1 MPVPAPPQHRP
12 PELRV
17 QCRKPEHARDP
28 WEEEAERLQELVVP
42 PGAALVQ
49 TIRPVPRDS
58 DAWGTPID
66 KETASRVRSHLGHPL
81 EPATQ
86 HDFETRLNRDL
97 GDVRLHDDLAARDV
111 CRSLGAEAF
120 TFGKDIFTIR
130 SDRALL
136 AHEIVHT
143 VQQEGI
149 ALAEPARIQASFERT
164 TTDLDPKVDILLDLH
179 LRSRGK
185 QLKEIAETKLL
196 APDTW
201 WRKLRAKLEE
211 KNPTS
216 PVDAKAEIEA
226 ALKEI
231 RDLASLDTGKGDPIQ
246 NGVAGLLADYLRI
259 NDAPELAALV
269 VIEFPY
275 SRTTVPTMTVVGAL
289 ASDKKRAQRG
299 LLPLPRMWNAEKPKG
314 VVAKSWTQEITDVVN
329 QFLALTPLEEH
340 VKQRQKLVDRL
351 KAPIRGKS
359 NIPDHATA
367 PAPFE
372 QLTETSTLTFNELDW
387 FARAVLEAFRKS
399 WANVLEKRIAS
410 SQARPGDTVF
420 EIWGSE
426 VDFIKGIVD
435 RMDTPDDPIRQI
447 KGADALLPVMQAAQ
461 AELKTE
467 LRPPIEAHY
476 SFWASVA
483 ESKSQVPGEGDT
495 HLLFAADQGALAV
508 HLQEI
513 AQPLA
518 DAASAY
524 FDLFDTRKLPPRE
537 DRVTVLQIYARHRE
551 RADAFR
557 EKLRMVIQ
565 PVVTRKIHLARTG
578 GKTEL
583 AHALGWFGQW
593 LESIHSTLEDVPAV
607 DDNSKAEA
615 QIDAVAKR
623 LAIAQVL
630 SGIARDALGHSEAE
644 ASQSK
649 PSGEQGAGLAEKRN
663 VPAAGAWQAIMTRAD
678 AALSLE
684 DIETGMLV
692 LRGPFQESQ
701 RSGTDQLT
709 TDLKQL
715 SEVVGGLEPFTGRDL
730 VLFYSAFYKRS
741 MVEELTALSDEA
753 AGREATSQ
761 PREKEELWLVQQA
774 ADALKLREGSDAMP
788 KRFASRD
795 VFWFEY
801 AKDEPRAFGRLLA
814 RQKLYHE
821 FRIQHETPFNI
832 VIHAASGPDER
843 EDAWAWTLPVP
854 GDLVAPLYK
863 VDLLR
868 GIRAMPE
875 EELTSALATGVSLE
889 GLEKEERKAEL
900 KRAKKTNAD
909 VFTRLTVAAVEL
921 GRTIRVD
928 VPPKEGYFNW
938 YDVLNERVRRVREA
952 LREDV
957 FGLEAVGK
965 VHREK
970 RTGLEIGLKSAHRD
984 YQLAQRRATTLD
996 RQVIRRM
1003 NGKLLQKAIDERI
1016 AGQPGIGVA
1025 LDNHDV
1031 FRSAVRPYE
1040 PKSEVQRQSAALLL
1054 DDADVWLEM
1063 VAEARLSGSDKTR
1076 TYTVISESLETFPE
1090 LLREPA
1096 PTTAKTEPPEITE
1109 HSQGIAWE
1117 TPAQRESVAK
1127 KIAEVTP
1134 KFQKALES
1142 MKEDLRPLRW
1152 ELGIRGKAA
1161 DGKLISNLSPGFPL
1175 FTVGKIQ
1182 EANAKEKDQSEHKSE
1197 LIPVRGPLALKIV
1210 NIHQDFTFLPGVG
1223 DRETASAKWQSQHA
1237 LYIPAQIFVG
1247 VSASKESDLGKPTHT
1262 EDPTIFSFEAPKDDR
1277 GVPLVDVEIWEGNT
1291 LFSKFTV
1298 HAGDIYGLR
1307 SGLNWLTG
1315 VVHNAAASEKFASMA
1330 ADIEMFAHALLFAA
1344 SVFPPTALAVTAAET
1359 LAFLAQVLGN
1369 PEFKEALESIAKD
1382 PIESLEHAAS
1392 ELKAHFTIERLFDL
1406 LLNGNFEPDR
1416 FLGAATLRGRK
1427 RSDKLTRGSMAKVL
1441 TRVKRIGAVLAVRL
1455 ERFQEAVQGPI
1466 HRVEYLMGKHPRLAT
1481 MVEWLGGHLRDLSDP
1496 EGLVLRHPLAGPIYE
1511 SYLLYRQLGRDEAG
1525 ASMIGQPLSETAVHL
1540 QSGLDRMGHLELP
1553 ATIVPLDLAIEALVD
1568 IAIRLAPK
1576 TGKVGIAR
1584 ALAKMAQEG
1593 LRATGAN
1600 TAVYGFLAEQVQGSW
1615 ADPNRYWRSE
1625 VVPQLGPP
1633 VKSAIQSA
1641 ADSVSRQLAAAPL
1654 IGDYF
1659 GNDRLK
1665 NAKVAIPA
1673 THRATL
1679 PNALA
1684 AATANVSASEDADE
1698 EFDSAHV
1705 ADLVPAESGTSE
1717 GRELSYSDVREMPDA
1732 FFEGIQKQ
1740 PPASTPVLG
1749 GASGSAGKAN
1759 PPSGSP
1765 SLTPGG
1771 ASRPGP
1777 LTPSAHV
1784 SSAFASPGGA
1794 PLAPSHRAEAER
1806 HFGHDLSHVRLHQG
1820 RESWAATAQRG
1831 ADGLTVANHI
1841 FLRPDLSPRS
1851 GRGQRVMD
1859 HELAHVLQK
1868 TSDGEAASPPKAGG
1882 LRWRPSEES
1891 AANQMADQARQNTTG
1906 QPIAIKGAH
1915 RDGASPA
1922 ISLDLMET
1930 FFKKLSSPSAGS
1942 SFAEAIER
1950 AHKRHK
1956 AAAVHPDTLTVATN
1970 LWESIRGSVF
1980 GPLPVASHFKL
1991 SQQRIKS
1998 HLENRLSTLTRE
2010 GESVP
2015 ATSKVIAYIA
2025 ALSEKEPP
2033 PPTTAKKKPAAGGTT
2048 APKPKPTF
2056 DVPAFLADLS
2066 LYVTGRSGIVFDF
2079 DISAAELK
2087 RLGTDPAAK
2096 VSVDTK
2102 VSHVELLFVSNL
2114 SEPGLAL
2121 WDAAIRNTTW
2131 NRNDD
2136 NKDRRD
2142 ALRKVLEREFGAAAP
2157 SSTTAEAGPAPAAGQ
2172 PAAPKQ
2178 PARGLGSYTPLWD
2191 TSKTDL
2197 TLTGSYVE
2205 KVETQLSPAALSSD
2219 LMPTWGYFADPATEK
2234 FFTISSS
2241 TSQVKQNAVHHEG
2254 KTHEELTGGSFFLAQ
2269 NRRESHHIVQ
2279 YLLPE
2284 YFANI
2289 KEFQPF
2295 PKLKPGRNYPG
2306 VINSGT
2312 RVETISGD
2320 GQNIGVGETEKGS
2333 RRGHAMPAILLSEE
2347 THLNSGLHV
2356 TPKPDDT
2363 GKATQGYAI
2372 HREFRKFLAANV
2384 SARLNVK
2391 REGDALDDYL
2401 LTAVGN
2407 AKAEAAVVDAVR
2419 QTYAWIKGQNEAQLL
2434 APEGM
2439 AGHEADFYISQ
2450 FRSTPEAKKNF
2461 KAINQKEY
2469 EADSADVRSR
2479 IKDRIHLE
2487 SQAVLDTAV
2496 KVLGQPPLGWKLPGA

>member
-1 MPVPAPPQHRP
+1 MPVPAPLQHRP
-12 PELRV
+12 AELRV
-17 QCRKPEHARDP
+17 QCHKPEHARDP
-28 WEEEAERLQELVVP
+28 WEEEAERLQELLTL
-42 PGAALVQ
+42 PGAVEVDN
-49 TIRPVPRDS
+49 ICPIPRDS
-58 DAWGTPID
+58 DAWGTRINSR
-66 KETASRVRSHLGHPL
+66 TAARIRSHAGHPL
-81 EPATQ
+81 DGAIR
-86 HDFETRLNRDL
+86 HDFEARLNRDL
-97 GDVRLHDDLAARDV
+97 GDVRIHDDTAARELVDA
-111 CRSLGAEAF
+111 LGAEGF
-120 TFGKDIFTIR
+120 TLGNDIFISRT
-130 SDRALL
+130 DRGLL

-143 VQQEGI
+143 AQQENV
-149 ALAEPARIQASFERT
+149 ASVEPARIQASFEKT
-164 TTDLDPKVDILLDLH
+164 TTDLDPKVEILLNLH

-185 QLKEIAETKLL
+185 QLTEIAETKLL
-196 APDTW
+196 AVDSW

-211 KNPTS
+211 KNPSS
-216 PVDAKAEIEA
+216 PIDAKAEIEA

-231 RDLASLDTGKGDPIQ
+231 RDLAALDTGKGDPIQ

-329 QFLALTPLEEH
+329 QFLTLTPLVQH
-340 VKQRQKLVDRL
+340 MKQRQKLVDRL
-351 KAPIRGKS
+351 KAPLRGKS

-372 QLTETSTLTFNELDW
+372 QLTETSILTFNELDW
-387 FARAVLEAFRKS
+387 FARAILEAFRKS
-399 WANVLEKRIAS
+399 WANALEKRIAS
-410 SQARPGDTVF
+410 SQARPDDTAF

-435 RMDTPDDPIRQI
+435 RMDTPNDPIRQI
-447 KGADALLPVMQAAQ
+447 KGADALLPVMQTAQ
-461 AELKTE
+461 AELKKE
-467 LRPPIEAHY
+467 LGPPVEAHY

-495 HLLFAADQGALAV
+495 HLLFSADQGALAAD
-508 HLQEI
+508 LQEI

-537 DRVTVLQIYARHRE
+537 DRATVLQIYARHRE
-551 RADAFR
+551 RADGFR

-565 PVVTRKIHLARTG
+565 PVVTRKIHVARTG
-578 GKTEL
+578 GKAEL
-583 AHALGWFGQW
+583 ARGLGWFGQW

-623 LAIAQVL
+623 RAIAQVL
-630 SGIARDALGHSEAE
+630 SGIARDALGHNEAE
-644 ASQSK
+644 ASESE
-649 PSGEQGAGLAEKRN
+649 PSREPGAGLAGKRS
-663 VPAAGAWQAIMTRAD
+663 VPAAGAWQAIMNRAD

-684 DIETGMLV
+684 DIGTGVLV

-701 RSGTDQLT
+701 RTGTDQLA

-715 SEVVGGLEPFTGRDL
+715 GEVVGGLEPFTGRDL

-741 MVEELTALSDEA
+741 MAEELTAFSDEA
-753 AGREATSQ
+753 AAREATSQ

-801 AKDEPRAFGRLLA
+801 AKDEPRAFGRLLV

-843 EDAWAWTLPVP
+843 DDAWAWTLPVP

-868 GIRAMPE
+868 GLRAMPE
-875 EELTSALATGVSLE
+875 DELASAVAKGVSLE
-889 GLEKEERKAEL
+889 GLENEERKAEL
-900 KRAKKTNAD
+900 ERAKKTNAG
-909 VFTRLTVAAVEL
+909 VFARLTAAAVEF
-921 GRTIRVD
+921 GRSIPRD
-928 VPPKEGYFNW
+928 APPKEGYFNW
-938 YDVLNERVRRVREA
+938 YDILNERVRTVREK

-957 FGLEAVGK
+957 FALEGVGK

-970 RTGLEIGLKSAHRD
+970 RTALEQGLKSAQRE

-1003 NGKLLQKAIDERI
+1003 NRKLLQKAIDERI
-1016 AGQPGIGVA
+1016 AGQPAIGVA
-1025 LDNHDV
+1025 LDNHDA
-1031 FRSAVRPYE
+1031 FRNAVRPYE

-1076 TYTVISESLETFPE
+1076 TYTVISESVEAFSE
-1090 LLREPA
+1090 LLKEPVTGKAEPA
-1096 PTTAKTEPPEITE
+1096 EVTA

-1117 TPAQRESVAK
+1117 TAAQRETVAK
-1127 KIAEVTP
+1127 KIAEVAP
-1134 KFQKALES
+1134 KFRKVLEAL
-1142 MKEDLRPLRW
+1142 KEDLRPLRW
-1152 ELGIRGKAA
+1152 ELGITGKAA

-1175 FTVGKIQ
+1175 FTVAKIQ

-1197 LIPVRGPLALKIV
+1197 LIPMRGPLSMKIV
-1210 NIHQDFTFLPGVG
+1210 HIHQDFTYLPGVG

-1237 LYIPAQIFVG
+1237 LYIPAQVFVG
-1247 VSASKESDLGKPTHT
+1247 VSAGNESELGNLQPTHT
-1262 EDPTIFSFEAPKDDR
+1262 EDPTIFSFEAPKDSR
-1277 GVPLVDVEIWEGNT
+1277 GVPLVDVEIWEGNS

-1315 VVHNAAASEKFASMA
+1315 TVHNAAASEKFASMA
-1330 ADIEMFAHALLFAA
+1330 ADIEMFAHAILFAA
-1344 SVFPPTALAVTAAET
+1344 SIFPPTALAVTAAET

-1382 PIESLEHAAS
+1382 PKESVEHAAS
-1392 ELKAHFTIERLFDL
+1392 ELKALFTIPRLFDL

-1427 RSDKLTRGSMAKVL
+1427 RSDKLTRGSMARVL
-1441 TRVKRIGAVLAVRL
+1441 TRVKRIGAVLAIRL

-1466 HRVEYLMGKHPRLAT
+1466 HRVEYLMGKHARLAT
-1481 MVEWLGGHLRDLSDP
+1481 MVEWLGDHLRDLSDP
-1496 EGLVLRHPLAGPIYE
+1496 EGVVLRHPMAGPIYE
-1511 SYLLYRQLGRDEAG
+1511 SYLLYRHLGRDEGG
-1525 ASMIGQPLSETAVHL
+1525 ASIIGEPLGEAATHL

-1553 ATIVPLDLAIEALVD
+1553 ATILPLDLAIEALVD

-1600 TAVYGFLAEQVQGSW
+1600 TTVYSFLAEKIQGSW

-1625 VVPQLGPP
+1625 VVPQLGPE
-1633 VKSAIQSA
+1633 VKGAIQSA
-1641 ADSVSRQLAAAPL
+1641 ADSLGQHLRAAPL

-1659 GNDRLK
+1659 GNDRVA

-1673 THRATL
+1673 THRAVL

-1705 ADLVPAESGTSE
+1705 ADLVPEESGMTE
-1717 GRELSYSDVREMPDA
+1717 MRELSYSDVREMPDA

-1740 PPASTPVLG
+1740 PPASTP
-1749 GASGSAGKAN
+1749 APSGSTGQGN

-1771 ASRPGP
+1771 ASGLGP
-1777 LTPSAHV
+1777 PTPSGHA

-1794 PLAPSHRAEAER
+1794 LLAPSHRAEAER
-1806 HFGHDLSHVRLHQG
+1806 QFGHDFSHVRLHQG
-1820 RESWAATAQRG
+1820 AESWPATAQRG

-1868 TSDGEAASPPKAGG
+1868 TSGGEAAPSPKAGG

-1891 AANQMADQARQNTTG
+1891 AADQMADQARQNTSG
-1906 QPIAIKGAH
+1906 RPIPIKGTH

-1922 ISLDLMET
+1922 VSLDLMKT

-1956 AAAVHPDTLTVATN
+1956 AAKVHPDTTTAATN
-1970 LWESIRGSVF
+1970 LWDSIRGNVF
-1980 GPLPVASHFKL
+1980 GPLPVDSHFKV
-1991 SQQRIKS
+1991 SQQRIKT
-1998 HLENRLSTLTRE
+1998 HLENRLSTLTSE

-2015 ATSKVIAYIA
+2015 AASKVIAYIA

-2033 PPTTAKKKPAAGGTT
+2033 APTAEEKKKPAAGG
-2048 APKPKPTF
+2048 AKPAKAKPTF
-2056 DVPAFLADLS
+2056 DVPHFS
-2066 LYVTGRSGIVFDF
+2066 PTFRCTS
-2079 DISAAELK
+2079 
-2087 RLGTDPAAK
+2087 
-2096 VSVDTK
+2096 
-2102 VSHVELLFVSNL
+2102 
-2114 SEPGLAL
+2114 PG
-2121 WDAAIRNTTW
+2121 
-2131 NRNDD
+2131 
-2136 NKDRRD
+2136 
-2142 ALRKVLEREFGAAAP
+2142 
-2157 SSTTAEAGPAPAAGQ
+2157 
-2172 PAAPKQ
+2172 
-2178 PARGLGSYTPLWD
+2178 AR
-2191 TSKTDL
+2191 
-2197 TLTGSYVE
+2197 
-2205 KVETQLSPAALSSD
+2205 A
-2219 LMPTWGYFADPATEK
+2219 
-2234 FFTISSS
+2234 SSS
-2241 TSQVKQNAVHHEG
+2241 ISI
-2254 KTHEELTGGSFFLAQ
+2254 S
-2269 NRRESHHIVQ
+2269 
-2279 YLLPE
+2279 LPP
-2284 YFANI
+2284 N
-2289 KEFQPF
+2289 
-2295 PKLKPGRNYPG
+2295 
-2306 VINSGT
+2306 
-2312 RVETISGD
+2312 
-2320 GQNIGVGETEKGS
+2320 
-2333 RRGHAMPAILLSEE
+2333 
-2347 THLNSGLHV
+2347 
-2356 TPKPDDT
+2356 
-2363 GKATQGYAI
+2363 
-2372 HREFRKFLAANV
+2372 
-2384 SARLNVK
+2384 
-2391 REGDALDDYL
+2391 
-2401 LTAVGN
+2401 
-2407 AKAEAAVVDAVR
+2407 
-2419 QTYAWIKGQNEAQLL
+2419 
-2434 APEGM
+2434 
-2439 AGHEADFYISQ
+2439 
-2450 FRSTPEAKKNF
+2450 
-2461 KAINQKEY
+2461 
-2469 EADSADVRSR
+2469 
-2479 IKDRIHLE
+2479 
-2487 SQAVLDTAV
+2487 
-2496 KVLGQPPLGWKLPGA
+2496 